1 MPTPAQPEITQDQV
15 ARFYA
20 LSPDQ
25 RQIAISRMTP
35 ELKQRFLPAALEY
48 KAMHAP
54 DSAYPQTPR
63 PLPQLTGARKAF
75 DRTAQFMVNEA
86 PTIAGAVGGT
96 IGGLLDLPGGAIPG
110 AVAGAAAGGALGA
123 GIRSKAQGGKI
134 SGKEVAKGAGEQG
147 ALELGGGLVGKG
159 LLKTAN
165 LLGVD
170 ESLMKFAL
178 KRGED
183 YERELNPAAAMNK
196 YRLQALTTKEL
207 YQKTTQKI
215 STLNKTADAMLD
227 QVSGYSS
234 TIRPYA
240 VVKGVIDRYKSQ
252 AAKVGD
258 PAIKDAMDE
267 MLDAVGKEF
276 NNAQTGAQGMA
287 RATGT
292 PAKAAESLPTDRLMT
307 TQEANRLKQM
317 WGESVSWNKEPPKD
331 SMQAA
336 FKAAQ
341 NARRDIY
348 HSLNN
353 SIADAMGGNQGKLW
367 RSTNHDIFNL
377 MEAKGALQEA
387 GERTASDARGILPQ
401 VLDSMRKPGVASKVA
416 AMSRGIP
423 SGLAVPG
430 VISNT
435 VRGGAIGADA
445 LFSPNSPQ
453 NPIPLPSH

>member
-1 MPTPAQPEITQDQV
+1 MPTPTQSEITQDQV
-15 ARFYA
+15 ARFHA

-25 RQIAISRMTP
+25 RQIALSRMTP

-63 PLPQLTGARKAF
+63 AQPQLMGARKAF

-86 PTIAGAVGGT
+86 PTIAGAVGSVLGSA
-96 IGGLLDLPGGAIPG
+96 GGPGGS
-110 AVAGAAAGGALGA
+110 VAGAAAGGALGA
-123 GIRSKAQGGKI
+123 GIRSKAEGGKV
-134 SGKEVAKGAGEQG
+134 SGKAVAKGAGEQG
-147 ALELGGGLVGKG
+147 LLDLGGGLATKG
-159 LLKTAN
+159 ILKTAN

-183 YERELNPAAAMNK
+183 FERELNPAAAMNK

-267 MLDAVGKEF
+267 MLDAVGREF
-276 NNAQTGAQGMA
+276 NNVQTGAQGMA
-287 RATGT
+287 RAAGT

-387 GERTASDARGILPQ
+387 GERTASDARGVLPQ
-401 VLDSMRKPGVASKVA
+401 VLDAMRHPGPASILA
-416 AMSRGIP
+416 AGSRNLP
-423 SGLAVPG
+423 ANLAVPG
-430 VISNT
+430 VIPNLG
-435 VRGGAIGADA
+435 RGASMGADA
-445 LFSPNSPQ
+445 ILSRDLQQ

>member
-15 ARFYA
+15 ARFHA
-20 LSPDQ
+20 LTPDQ
-25 RQIAISRMTP
+25 RQIALSRMTP

-86 PTIAGAVGGT
+86 PTIAGAVGG
-96 IGGLLDLPGGAIPG
+96 ILGSAGGLGG
-110 AVAGAAAGGALGA
+110 AVAGAAAGGAYGSA
-123 GIRSKAQGGKI
+123 IRSKAEGGKI

-207 YQKTTQKI
+207 YQKTAQKI

-267 MLDAVGKEF
+267 MLDAVGREF
-276 NNAQTGAQGMA
+276 NNVQTGAQGMA
-287 RATGT
+287 RAAGT

-353 SIADAMGGNQGKLW
+353 SIADAMGGNQGRLW

-387 GERTASDARGILPQ
+387 GERTASDARGVLPQ

-435 VRGGAIGADA
+435 ARGGSMGADV

>member
-15 ARFYA
+15 ARFHA

-25 RQIAISRMTP
+25 RQIALSRMTP

-54 DSAYPQTPR
+54 DSAYPQTKR

-75 DRTAQFMVNEA
+75 DRTAQFMVNNA
-86 PTIAGAVGGT
+86 PTIAGAVGGVLGSA
-96 IGGLLDLPGGAIPG
+96 GGLGG
-110 AVAGAAAGGALGA
+110 AVAGAATGGAYGSA
-123 GIRSKAQGGKI
+123 IRSKAEGGKV
-134 SGKEVAKGAGEQG
+134 SGKEVVKGAGEQG
-147 ALELGGGLVGKG
+147 ALELGGGLAGKG
-159 LLKTAN
+159 LLKAAN

-170 ESLMKFAL
+170 EAIMKFAL

-196 YRLQALTTKEL
+196 YRLKSIATKDL
-207 YQKTTQKI
+207 YQKTSQKI
-215 STLNKTADAMLD
+215 ATLNKTADAMLD
-227 QVSGYSS
+227 QVSGHSS

-240 VVKGVIDRYKSQ
+240 IAKGVIDRYKAQ
-252 AAKVGD
+252 AAKVGN
-258 PAIKDAMDE
+258 PTIRDAMDE

-331 SMQAA
+331 SVEAA
-336 FKAAQ
+336 FKTTQ

-348 HSLNN
+348 HALND

-387 GERTASDARGILPQ
+387 GERTHADAIGLVPR
-401 VLDSMRKPGVASKVA
+401 VLDAMRKPGAASILA
-416 AMSRGIP
+416 SGARGIP
-423 SGLAVPG
+423 AGLAAPG
-430 VISNT
+430 VIANT
-435 VRGGAIGADA
+435 VRGGSLGADA
-445 LFSPNSPQ
+445 LFSPNPPQ
-453 NPIPLPSH
+453 NPIPLPAR